1 MVIFHID
8 VNNAFL
14 SWEAVYRLTTL
25 NESLDLREI
34 PSVIGGD
41 ETKRHGIVLAKSTPA
56 KAYGIR
62 TAETLAEAKKKCPTI
77 KIVPPRHEIY
87 KTFSRELIRYL
98 KSLTPIVEQYS
109 IDEAFTDMTGCPILT
124 GRSPV
129 EAADFVREE
138 IYRRFG
144 YTVNIGVSSNKVLAK
159 MASDF
164 EKPNKVH
171 RLFPDDIEKKMWPLP
186 VGDLFLVGRASEKKL
201 YNLGIRTIGELAR
214 SDKNI
219 IRSHMG
225 KHGEII
231 HDYANGIDRS
241 PVLREQPESK
251 GYGNSTTLP
260 HDVTDTGEAK
270 KVLLKLCESVGSR
283 LRADGFSAHV
293 IAVTIKD
300 NQFRH
305 SSHQCTMPAATN
317 ITSELYHYAC
327 TLFDETWD
335 GSPIRLLGVSSSK
348 LSKESS
354 RQLNIFDNTIYL
366 RQESTPSTDLA
377 KENSRQSSLL
387 DNDLYLRQE
396 STPSTNLAKERT
408 RQPCFLGNDLYLR
421 QGKMEHAVD
430 EIRKKYGHNAIFR
443 ASNLEK

>member
-14 SWEAVYRLTTL
+14 SWDAVYRLTEL
-25 NESLDLREI
+25 NESLDLRDI
-34 PSVIGGD
+34 PAVIGGD
-41 ETKRHGIVLAKSTPA
+41 ESKRHGIVLAKSTPA

-62 TAETLAEAKKKCPTI
+62 TAETLAEARKKCPNI
-77 KIVPPRHEIY
+77 KIVPPRHDIY
-87 KTFSRELIRYL
+87 RKFSGELIHYL
-98 KSLTPIVEQYS
+98 QSLTPVVEQYS
-109 IDEAFTDMTGCPILT
+109 IDEAFADMSGCPLLAA
-124 GRSPV
+124 RSPV
-129 EAADFVREE
+129 SAANFIRKE
-138 IYRRFG
+138 IYQQFG
-144 YTVNIGVSSNKVLAK
+144 YTVNIGISSNKVLAK

-171 RLFPDDIEKKMWPLP
+171 SLFPNEIEKKMWPLP
-186 VGDLFLVGRASEKKL
+186 VSDLFFVGRASAKKL

-214 SDKNI
+214 SDKSI

-260 HDVTDTGEAK
+260 RDVTDAGEAK
-270 KVLLKLCESVGSR
+270 HSILNLCESVGSR
-283 LRADGFSAHV
+283 LRTDDFSAQV

-305 SSHQCTMPAATN
+305 ISHQCTMPAATN
-317 ITSELYHYAC
+317 VTSELYHYAC
-327 TLFDETWD
+327 ALFDEVWD
-335 GSPIRLLGVSSSK
+335 GSPIRLLGVSTTK
-348 LSKESS
+348 LTKETS
-354 RQLNIFDNTIYL
+354 RQLSILDKEFYE
-366 RQESTPSTDLA
+366 RQAGGSTTKLT
-377 KENSRQSSLL
+377 KETSRQLSIL
-387 DNDLYLRQE
+387 N
-396 STPSTNLAKERT
+396 KE
-408 RQPCFLGNDLYLR
+408 FYER
-421 QGKMEHAVD
+421 QGKLEHAVD